1 MPARALIFDFNG
13 TLSDDEHLMEQATAG
28 VLARY
33 AERPTHQEYVDRLAG
48 LADEL
53 MVREWL
59 GERAEEA
66 AIVQERIDAYRR
78 LATDGDTIDAT
89 RREVIRVAA
98 ARVPIAI
105 VSGAA
110 RAEIEPIVRSAGIDG
125 LFTAIVASDDV
136 RNGKPHPEGYL
147 VALELLRGRLE
158 GLEPGQVTVIED
170 TEAGVAAAKGAGM
183 HCLALLGTM
192 PANRLGA
199 ADEVIEA
206 IDLALLD
213 RLL

>member
-1 MPARALIFDFNG
+1 
-13 TLSDDEHLMEQATAG
+13 MEQATAE

-59 GERAEEA
+59 GEREDEA
-66 AIVQERIDAYRR
+66 TIVQERIDAYRR
-78 LATDGDTIDAT
+78 LATGGDTIDAT
-89 RREVIRVAA
+89 RREVVRSAA
-98 ARVPIAI
+98 HRVPIAI

-110 RAEIEPIVRSAGIDG
+110 RSEIDPIVRSAGIDG
-125 LFTAIVASDDV
+125 LFTAIVTSDDV

-147 VALELLRGRLE
+147 VALELLRGRLAD
-158 GLEPGQVTVIED
+158 LEPSQITVIED
-170 TEAGVAAAKGAGM
+170 TEAGVIAAKDAGM
-183 HCLALLGTM
+183 RCLALLGTM
-192 PANRLGA
+192 PADRFGA
-199 ADEVIEA
+199 ADEVIET